1 MTFIFTRL
9 IPFVYLCRASAS
21 VNIFLISLRSH
32 FHPLSLELLYLPSYS
47 VFATLFRLD
56 YLCSQNR
63 QLIATANTTFRSCMF
78 QFQHNPIRAQR
89 THDGGIEG
97 LIRKVS
103 ASFLQLDAF
112 LPAGEGEPRTV
123 GGDRRPADSV
133 VFLATDGPRRRS
145 ITDDV
150 HSHVRTGRAPRRR
163 FHVREEGSRGRCP
176 CSACALQG
184 VARVP
189 EHAAGLRSPCAR
201 RCRSV
206 YILEPALS
214 DRLISL

>member
-1 MTFIFTRL
+1 
-9 IPFVYLCRASAS
+9 
-21 VNIFLISLRSH
+21 
-32 FHPLSLELLYLPSYS
+32 
-47 VFATLFRLD
+47 
-56 YLCSQNR
+56 
-63 QLIATANTTFRSCMF
+63 MF
-78 QFQHNPIRAQR
+78 QFQYDPIRAQR

-97 LIRKVS
+97 RIRKVS
-103 ASFLQLDAF
+103 PSFLQRDAF
-112 LPAGEGEPRTV
+112 LPAGEGEPGTV

-133 VFLATDGPRRRS
+133 VFLASDGPRRRP

-163 FHVREEGSRGRCP
+163 FHVREAGSRGRGP
-176 CSACALQG
+176 CGACALQG

-214 DRLISL
+214 DRFISL

>member
-1 MTFIFTRL
+1 
-9 IPFVYLCRASAS
+9 
-21 VNIFLISLRSH
+21 
-32 FHPLSLELLYLPSYS
+32 
-47 VFATLFRLD
+47 
-56 YLCSQNR
+56 
-63 QLIATANTTFRSCMF
+63 MF
-78 QFQHNPIRAQR
+78 QFQHDPIRAQR
-89 THDGGIEG
+89 THDDGIEG
-97 LIRKVS
+97 RIREVS
-103 ASFLQLDAF
+103 PSFLQRDAF

-133 VFLATDGPRRRS
+133 VFLAFDDHRRRP

-163 FHVREEGSRGRCP
+163 LHVRKAGARGRRP
-176 CSACALQG
+176 RGACALQG
-184 VARVP
+184 VARIP

-214 DRLISL
+214 DRFMSL